1 MNLSIRSLLASL
13 AVSLLLW
20 PGVAS
25 AEPSS
30 GSAITV
36 EQEASLL
43 GLAVDNDFQQAL
55 RNSVVNL

>member
-20 PGVAS
+20 PGVVS

-30 GSAITV
+30 GPAITV